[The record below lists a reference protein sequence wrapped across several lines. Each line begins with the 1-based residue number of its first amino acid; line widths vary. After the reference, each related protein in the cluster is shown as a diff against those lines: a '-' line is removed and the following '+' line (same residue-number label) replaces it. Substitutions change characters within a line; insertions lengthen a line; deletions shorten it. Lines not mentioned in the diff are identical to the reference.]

1 MAGECGSTHYYR
13 LVERESFN
21 VRWSLQGLG
30 EAHRGVA
37 QAMLRRECR
46 GLVVGSEGIAARP
59 LHKFFSCGQ
68 VPDLKYHQLKTCK
81 VVEVTEKLDGVMA
94 FGVVLDGS
102 VELWTRGGFG
112 AEAKSITRW
121 AEAFG
126 SKPDSGYLGLIRE
139 LDDEGCTATF
149 EWVGKQ
155 ARVKVNEIKT
165 RLVLLQIR
173 DKEGGGYW
181 GWEERGALAK
191 KYGIEVVREVA
202 RWRDRQFV
210 DVHNHVRSL
219 GADAQQEGYVI
230 RLEMEGGGDMLV
242 KAKTKWW
249 LEQENHRYLRW
260 WGVEHRE
267 FERSREAKKV
277 VCFQKQ
283 ELGMVVRGWSNDEAP
298 AGLFKVLSGVQK
310 VEAFYTRNEGKR
322 GAIVVS
328 FETKA
333 EKVEARRIY
342 EMRQGGEGIG
352 GTALIFGNAYSSR
365 SSSNAHH
372 RVRTWHASTY

>member
-1 MAGECGSTHYYR
+1 M
-13 LVERESFN
+13 
-21 VRWSLQGLG
+21 
-30 EAHRGVA
+30 
-37 QAMLRRECR
+37 
-46 GLVVGSEGIAARP
+46 
-59 LHKFFSCGQ
+59 
-68 VPDLKYHQLKTCK
+68 
-81 VVEVTEKLDGVMA
+81 
-94 FGVVLDGS
+94 
-102 VELWTRGGFG
+102 
-112 AEAKSITRW
+112 
-121 AEAFG
+121 
-126 SKPDSGYLGLIRE
+126 
-139 LDDEGCTATF
+139 
-149 EWVGKQ
+149 
-155 ARVKVNEIKT
+155 
-165 RLVLLQIR
+165 
-173 DKEGGGYW
+173 
-181 GWEERGALAK
+181 
-191 KYGIEVVREVA
+191 
-202 RWRDRQFV
+202 

-277 VCFQKQ
+277 ACFQKQ
-283 ELGMVVRGWSNDEAP
+283 ELRMVVRGWSNDETP

-352 GTALIFGNAYSSR
+352 VALGIP
-365 SSSNAHH
+365 
-372 RVRTWHASTY
+372 